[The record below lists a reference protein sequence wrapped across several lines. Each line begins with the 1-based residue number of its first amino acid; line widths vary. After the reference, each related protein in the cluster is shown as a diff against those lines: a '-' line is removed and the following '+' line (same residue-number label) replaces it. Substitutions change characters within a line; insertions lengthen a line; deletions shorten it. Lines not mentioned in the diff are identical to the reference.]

1 MTSTPSEIE
10 IKRSLHLQKRV
21 KIGKKALHILV
32 LVAIIFSYTIFPFVY
47 AIVESPSGKD
57 ILFVEPA
64 SKESITKFLNLGEK
78 ISGKI
83 TASGGDNYISF
94 KLFDPAGNLC
104 LWMNVF
110 QSVEFSWGP
119 VEESGEYKL
128 EFDNWFD
135 SSNGNTVNLEFQIT
149 NPQDYSSPI
158 PFALIIAAVLS
169 AIIIP
174 VAIVLHHRSKKVR
187 SSHAKVVANYVY
199 RGMTRTHRMHI
210 GQLVYSCPR
219 SSSHL

>member
-1 MTSTPSEIE
+1 MTSTPSNIE
-10 IKRSLHLQKRV
+10 IKRNFHLQKRV
-21 KIGKKALHILV
+21 KICKKVLRLLV
-32 LVAIIFSYTIFPFVY
+32 LIAIIFSYTVFPLVH
-47 AIVESPSGKD
+47 AIVESKSDKD
-57 ILFVEPA
+57 VLFVEPA
-64 SKESITKFLNLGEK
+64 SKESVTKFLKLGEK
-78 ISGKI
+78 LSGKI
-83 TASGGDNYISF
+83 TVSGGDNYISF

-104 LWMNVF
+104 LWMNVL

-149 NPQDYSSPI
+149 NPLDYSSPL

-174 VAIVLHHRSKKVR
+174 VAIVLHHRPKKVR
-187 SSHAKVVANYVY
+187 SSHANVVANYVY
-199 RGMTRTHRMHI
+199 GGMTRTHRMHI
-210 GQLVYSCPR
+210 GQCALFR
-219 SSSHL
+219 ER